1 MPEIRTLHGIIWI
14 LNRYAAKS
22 FNVVVKILLLCVVAR
37 DKIAVEAVNS
47 ILGLS
52 SVLTEAQY
60 VH

>member
-37 DKIAVEAVNS
+37 NKIAVEAVNS

-60 VH
+60 IH